1 MQAQVDLLTLDAVS
15 RRFGTGQTSVDA
27 VDAVSASVS
36 PNEQVALVGRS
47 GSGKTTLLSLMGMI
61 DQPTSGEVLFK
72 GKSVSGIDEDGRADL
87 RRAHVGLVFQLF
99 HLVPALS
106 ALENVL
112 VPLLPYSQRSR
123 IEPRAR
129 ELLQQIGLG
138 NRLSHRPSQLSGGEQ
153 QRVAIARALLNEP
166 ELVLADEP
174 TGNLDSRTSQQVM
187 SLLAEL
193 QAERKFALVIATH
206 DDAIASRMDRRV
218 VLSDG
223 KVQGDAI

>member
-1 MQAQVDLLTLDAVS
+1 MQAQADVLKLDAVT
-15 RRFGTGQTSVDA
+15 RRFGTGQTSVNA
-27 VDAVSASVS
+27 VDGVSLSVAA
-36 PNEQVALVGRS
+36 NEQVALEGRS

-61 DQPTSGEVLFK
+61 DRPTLGDVQFK
-72 GKSVSGIDEDGRADL
+72 GKSVGSLDEDGRADL
-87 RRAHVGLVFQLF
+87 RRGHVGLVFQLF

-112 VPLLPYSQRSR
+112 VPLLPYSRRSE

-129 ELLQQIGLG
+129 DLLQQIGLG
-138 NRLSHRPSQLSGGEQ
+138 DRISHRPAQLSGGEQ

-187 SLLAEL
+187 SLLADL
-193 QAERKFALVIATH
+193 QAERNFALVIATH
-206 DDAIASRMDRRV
+206 DERIASRMERRV
-218 VLSDG
+218 VMSDG
-223 KVQGDAI
+223 KIRDEV